1 MVGRWAGLVLVACVA
16 GAGPRAS
23 RVDIA
28 AAHGRGEARD
38 VAALCEAALATGGDD
53 GGRPSLHHYLGW
65 ARHVL
70 GDVAGATAAFLA
82 AVSADPGD
90 ARAWLHLGDC
100 LLVGREPR
108 AAVAAF
114 GRARDA
120 ARGDA
125 ATARDALA
133 KLVKAKTWVAD
144 WEGLDQAA
152 SAVAAAAARNV
163 DAASVEGLAV
173 PHVASRLPLA
183 TARDLSRRQAHAIPP
198 SGLASTAAPGPPKRR
213 PLRVGFVAADL
224 GAHPVTTTLRGALL
238 ALDELPTVEV
248 RLFALGPADSWWRQ
262 NLTQS
267 LQGRVH
273 DLSNTSPA
281 DAAKLFLESR
291 LHVLVDLAG
300 HTLGS
305 GLPLLGAPA
314 LKHVLRLS
322 FCGWPATTG
331 APFVR
336 HVVCPRGTS
345 YGAFEMHRAPRGAA
359 RGLLGT
365 AR

>member
-1 MVGRWAGLVLVACVA
+1 MAIPTGNRAG
-16 GAGPRAS
+16 
-23 RVDIA
+23 
-28 AAHGRGEARD
+28 
-38 VAALCEAALATGGDD
+38 
-53 GGRPSLHHYLGW
+53 
-65 ARHVL
+65 
-70 GDVAGATAAFLA
+70 
-82 AVSADPGD
+82 
-90 ARAWLHLGDC
+90 
-100 LLVGREPR
+100 
-108 AAVAAF
+108 AVAAF
-114 GRARDA
+114 VNANEAAQKTNDA
-120 ARGDA
+120 P
-125 ATARDALA
+125 TAHDALA